1 MLEQELLEE
10 NKKLK
15 ERIEFLEKVINRGSR
30 GNTSAYNAIR
40 TMIVE
45 KVEKEYDLTQF
56 GDLKDWQIKNK
67 KEVKERNIMSDLKWD
82 IRVRNISDFRAEHVE
97 QAKKYL
103 ENYKI

>member
-1 MLEQELLEE
+1 MSEQELLEE

-15 ERIEFLEKVINRGSR
+15 ERVEFLEKIINRGSR

-45 KVEKEYDLTQF
+45 KVEKEYDLSKYEEWKRKHERQKIERQVMR
-56 GDLKDWQIKNK
+56 DLLW
-67 KEVKERNIMSDLKWD
+67 E
-82 IRVRNISDFRAEHVE
+82 IRVRRVSELRAEHVE
-97 QAKKYL
+97 QAKQYL